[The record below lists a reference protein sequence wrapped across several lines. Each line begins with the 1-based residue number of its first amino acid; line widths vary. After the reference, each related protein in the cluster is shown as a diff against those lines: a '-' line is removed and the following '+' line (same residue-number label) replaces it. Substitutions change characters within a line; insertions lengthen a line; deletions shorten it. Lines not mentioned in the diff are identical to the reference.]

1 MIEKVDIIIGAGL
14 GYVFA
19 ILVSAM
25 IFIQIRNA
33 KKDVIDKRIYMM
45 SWIGSLPVII
55 FGILLNIQI
64 KSLNIHIPLYFS
76 EAIICILLTL
86 VMCVLFYKYDKDYL
100 SKLYSNDKIYHGAP
114 KSHIFMTAF
123 VCSASVSI
131 LIVCLILAIILS

>member
-45 SWIGSLPVII
+45 SWVGSLPVII

-64 KSLNIHIPLYFS
+64 KSLNIHIPVYF
-76 EAIICILLTL
+76 IL
-86 VMCVLFYKYDKDYL
+86 
-100 SKLYSNDKIYHGAP
+100 
-114 KSHIFMTAF
+114 
-123 VCSASVSI
+123 
-131 LIVCLILAIILS
+131 